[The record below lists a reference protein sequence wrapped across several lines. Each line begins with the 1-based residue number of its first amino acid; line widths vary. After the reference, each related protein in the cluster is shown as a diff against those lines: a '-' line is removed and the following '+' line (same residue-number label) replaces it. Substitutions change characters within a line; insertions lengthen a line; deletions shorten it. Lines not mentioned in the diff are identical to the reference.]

1 MGELMQRGLW
11 KGLVIGLLA
20 PSLLMACGDAAEF
33 ENADLESELND
44 AEVEETEQGL
54 TFAPL
59 SDAGDVVSYVELGRY
74 VGEWFEIATTP
85 SRQQAVCAG
94 TKAIYAAGDDG
105 RIDVT
110 NQCNQGSLDGRLQQ
124 VEGYAEVVDGATNA
138 KLEVTFFGFSAP
150 YWVIA
155 LDGRSGGEPYAWA
168 VVSGPSDESL
178 WLLSRTAQIDAD
190 MRAEIES
197 HLEARGIDTSR
208 WLDTEQPTETQD

>member
-1 MGELMQRGLW
+1 MG
-11 KGLVIGLLA
+11 
-20 PSLLMACGDAAEF
+20 CGEASDL
-33 ENADLESELND
+33 ENADLASELTGS
-44 AEVEETEQGL
+44 EVEQTEEGL

-59 SDAGDVVSYVELGRY
+59 SETGDVVSFVELNRY

-94 TKAIYAAGDDG
+94 TKAIYTAGQDS
-105 RIDVT
+105 RIEVT

-124 VEGYAEVVDGATNA
+124 VEGFAEVVDGTTNA

-155 LDGRSGGEPYAWA
+155 LDGRDGSEPYGWA

-178 WLLSRTAQIDAD
+178 WLLSRSPQLEPET
-190 MRAEIES
+190 RAEIEA
-197 HLEARGIDTSR
+197 HLEERGIDIGR
-208 WLDTEQPTETQD
+208 WLDTEQPIAPEE